1 MPRRAKRPEGEDSS
15 LALDTR
21 SRAVIQ
27 QLVDEKRAALEAAA
41 PHIPLEEYLHG
52 GQDSLQSSIKRMRDA
67 AASFASAGELVAPA
81 APAAPAADDT
91 ARAHHSTDVAGS
103 GTLGPGSATRRPAS
117 APHSRTGAMGQRGAA
132 GGTGEAPS
140 LQRPSGHAR
149 ARAER
154 LQEEV
159 RLREETECTFH
170 PRTNLAVPTV
180 RVADPNAFFERSA
193 KWREERERRIE
204 AQKRR
209 AEARKLQE
217 CTFKPHTARRGRGTP
232 AAGGRA
238 APQVAKASFAASSP
252 GSGAAAPA
260 VASMAA
266 ASERLYSEAQA
277 RLVQRQLASQQRGAP
292 LAPSP
297 PAAAAV
303 TECVRNPRN
312 AELRRAAADDADC
325 PFAPQTNGPKRSTSA
340 ATLGVT
346 SRYRKQSPARPARAL
361 PSGEEHCTFTPRVN
375 RVPRRLSEAAAGYL
389 GDGAFDR
396 LSRVPPPP
404 PDAASAPGVDRR
416 SASAPGERPEPPG
429 KATAAAG
436 TDDDAKS
443 RWTAFL
449 GRQQRYAAQK
459 REGEQ
464 ARLMRAKS
472 EAGQQP
478 ELSQGTRKL
487 SELSAG
493 VENRPNFLQRVAQ
506 AFAWTRTTHPRRPS
520 ARHLPR
526 PSPRLLAAARRTRSA
541 GERAV
546 GAARNSASLLHR
558 VALLRRRCRRM
569 RLPTARSRRRSTGTR
584 ARDVRA
590 PLTNSRRATRSGA
603 RRLMQSS
610 SSVRRRRR
618 PRASRSSRRS
628 TRSLACRVDSR
639 FSPSPSRT
647 SHGSVSIWH

>member
-1 MPRRAKRPEGEDSS
+1 MPRRANQRPEGEDSS

-67 AASFASAGELVAPA
+67 AASFASAGELV

-292 LAPSP
+292 LAP
-297 PAAAAV
+297 
-303 TECVRNPRN
+303 
-312 AELRRAAADDADC
+312 
-325 PFAPQTNGPKRSTSA
+325 
-340 ATLGVT
+340 
-346 SRYRKQSPARPARAL
+346 
-361 PSGEEHCTFTPRVN
+361 
-375 RVPRRLSEAAAGYL
+375 
-389 GDGAFDR
+389 
-396 LSRVPPPP
+396 
-404 PDAASAPGVDRR
+404 
-416 SASAPGERPEPPG
+416 
-429 KATAAAG
+429 
-436 TDDDAKS
+436 
-443 RWTAFL
+443 
-449 GRQQRYAAQK
+449 
-459 REGEQ
+459 
-464 ARLMRAKS
+464 
-472 EAGQQP
+472 
-478 ELSQGTRKL
+478 
-487 SELSAG
+487 
-493 VENRPNFLQRVAQ
+493 
-506 AFAWTRTTHPRRPS
+506 
-520 ARHLPR
+520 
-526 PSPRLLAAARRTRSA
+526 LAARQIAMPVQEPR
-541 GERAV
+541 ER
-546 GAARNSASLLHR
+546 L
-558 VALLRRRCRRM
+558 
-569 RLPTARSRRRSTGTR
+569 
-584 ARDVRA
+584 
-590 PLTNSRRATRSGA
+590 
-603 RRLMQSS
+603 
-610 SSVRRRRR
+610 
-618 PRASRSSRRS
+618 
-628 TRSLACRVDSR
+628 
-639 FSPSPSRT
+639 
-647 SHGSVSIWH
+647 GSNL

>member
-1 MPRRAKRPEGEDSS
+1 
-15 LALDTR
+15 
-21 SRAVIQ
+21 
-27 QLVDEKRAALEAAA
+27 
-41 PHIPLEEYLHG
+41 
-52 GQDSLQSSIKRMRDA
+52 MRDA
-67 AASFASAGELVAPA
+67 ASSFASAGELVAPA

-117 APHSRTGAMGQRGAA
+117 STAAQAMGQRGAA

-260 VASMAA
+260 VASMVA

-346 SRYRKQSPARPARAL
+346 SRYRKQSPARPARAP
-361 PSGEEHCTFTPRVN
+361 PSGEQRHRPRAC
-375 RVPRRLSEAAAGYL
+375 RGRGPGACHRRAAAGSL
-389 GDGAFDR
+389 GDGA
-396 LSRVPPPP
+396 
-404 PDAASAPGVDRR
+404 
-416 SASAPGERPEPPG
+416 
-429 KATAAAG
+429 
-436 TDDDAKS
+436 
-443 RWTAFL
+443 
-449 GRQQRYAAQK
+449 
-459 REGEQ
+459 
-464 ARLMRAKS
+464 
-472 EAGQQP
+472 
-478 ELSQGTRKL
+478 
-487 SELSAG
+487 
-493 VENRPNFLQRVAQ
+493 
-506 AFAWTRTTHPRRPS
+506 
-520 ARHLPR
+520 
-526 PSPRLLAAARRTRSA
+526 
-541 GERAV
+541 
-546 GAARNSASLLHR
+546 
-558 VALLRRRCRRM
+558 
-569 RLPTARSRRRSTGTR
+569 
-584 ARDVRA
+584 
-590 PLTNSRRATRSGA
+590 
-603 RRLMQSS
+603 
-610 SSVRRRRR
+610 
-618 PRASRSSRRS
+618 
-628 TRSLACRVDSR
+628 
-639 FSPSPSRT
+639 
-647 SHGSVSIWH
+647 